1 MNSTTVPS
9 PTLLL
14 PIVAMLCSGERSSNF
29 RVPRSSLAFCKVRKS
44 SDESFAGESV
54 FPQKLFL
61 ALLSAILS
69 AAVPAPLMLHFES
82 NAVFLL
88 SNGMWHPGTKRP
100 PPPLVFFDLLDLL
113 VCATPLQ
120 TRTAASIM
128 VMDKRIPPSSRW
140 KDFLRGWKQ
149 YPRNHRESIKRKQ
162 SAISNWHLVKSK
174 SLTTEDTKDTEK
186 ETESI

>member
-1 MNSTTVPS
+1 MYSTTVPS

-14 PIVAMLCSGERSSNF
+14 PMVTRLCSGERSVNF

-44 SDESFAGESV
+44 SDESRAGESV

-88 SNGMWHPGTKRP
+88 SNGIWHPGTNLP
-100 PPPLVFFDLLDLL
+100 PPPRVVFDLLDLL
-113 VCATPLQ
+113 VCANPLQ
-120 TRTAASIM
+120 TRTDASTM
-128 VMDKRIPPSSRW
+128 VMDRRIPPPH
-140 KDFLRGWKQ
+140 G
-149 YPRNHRESIKRKQ
+149 
-162 SAISNWHLVKSK
+162 
-174 SLTTEDTKDTEK
+174 
-186 ETESI
+186 